1 MSFFKELLT
10 MEETITFVFMALTGY
25 LFWAS
30 GYMALLL
37 RDAKINHWGADMLN
51 GKFRKK
57 LSKGWSL
64 TDE

>member
-1 MSFFKELLT
+1 MSLFETLLAV
-10 MEETITFVFMALTGY
+10 EESITFVFMGLTGY

-30 GYMALLL
+30 GYMSLLL
-37 RDAKINHWGADMLN
+37 RDAKTNHWGVDMLN
-51 GKFRKK
+51 GKFKKK